1 MMGDSRSGYHRMC
14 GISTHEMD
22 QNKMDQN
29 KMDQYSAVSNSIDL
43 VRISPWR
50 PVRDAAGG
58 CVRGEFGVCGRP
70 RWTQAKARPGGPDTG
85 ILLGSERP
93 L

>member
-43 VRISPWR
+43 VLISPWR

-58 CVRGEFGVCGRP
+58 CVRGEFGVCVAAPDGPKPKRGRGV
-70 RWTQAKARPGGPDTG
+70 Q
-85 ILLGSERP
+85 IQVSF
-93 L
+93 